1 MQHSN
6 MNFDRALNV
15 PNIKDIKIRSDFWR
29 RYTELIRD
37 VVIPYQWDILNDK
50 IDGVEKSSAIRNFKI
65 AAGLEQGEFYGMV
78 FQDSDVYKWLEA
90 ASYVLEYN
98 YDEDLDKKINE
109 VIDLIEKAQWNDGYI
124 NTYFT
129 IKEPQNRW
137 TNLQE
142 CHELYCAGHLIEAAV
157 AYYRATGNERLLKI
171 AEKFVDHINDIFGPE
186 EGKLKGYP
194 GHQEIELALIK
205 LYEVTKNEKYLNL
218 ARYFIEERGKEPY
231 YFDIEW
237 ERRGR
242 TEHWPGLIR
251 NFGREYAQTHLPV
264 RQQKEAVGH
273 AVRATY
279 MYSAMADI
287 ARITKDR
294 ELLETCKALF
304 EDIVTRKMY
313 ITGGIGA
320 SAHGESFSFE
330 YDLPNERAYA
340 ETCASVGLIFFAHR
354 IFLIEQDSSYYD
366 VVEQTLYNN
375 IIGSMSL
382 DGRSYFYVNPLEV
395 VPKACEKRHDTQHV
409 KAQRQRWFG
418 CACCPPNV
426 ARLLSSI
433 GKYVYAHSANELY
446 VNLYISNEYELNMNG
461 DEVKIYINS
470 EYPFGDNVFI
480 KIDTKKPVYFDL
492 KLRIPKWCESFKV
505 YINDREEGEI
515 VKEKG
520 YIVLSRIW
528 NGNDEIL
535 LKLTTLPKKIRSHPR
550 VIDNIGKIAIM
561 KGPILYCL
569 EEADNG
575 PNLHELFISKDSK
588 LELKFEPEILNGLY
602 VIYADGFRIDE
613 EDFGDE
619 LYRDEYEYKLLPVK
633 LKFIPYYAWANR
645 GKGEMRVWI
654 SEIR

>member
-1 MQHSN
+1 MR
-6 MNFDRALNV
+6 FEKPLNV
-15 PNIKDIKIRSDFWR
+15 PKIKDVKIHSDFWS
-29 RYTELIRD
+29 RYISLVGN
-37 VVIPYQWDILNDK
+37 VVVPYQWEILNDK
-50 IDGVEKSSAIRNFKI
+50 IEGVEKSSAIRNFKI
-65 AAGLEQGEFYGMV
+65 AAGLEQGDFYGMV

-90 ASYVLEYN
+90 ASYVLEANYN
-98 YDEDLDKKINE
+98 EDLDRKVNE
-109 VIDLIEKAQWNDGYI
+109 VIDLIEKAQWEDGYI

-157 AYYRATGNERLLKI
+157 AYYLATGNDRLLNI
-171 AEKFVDHINDIFGPE
+171 ARKFADHINNVFGPD

-205 LYEVTKNEKYLNL
+205 LYEVTKDERYLNL

-237 ERRGR
+237 EKRGR

-264 RQQKEAVGH
+264 RKQKEAVGH

-287 ARITKDR
+287 ARITKDE

-304 EDIVTRKMY
+304 KDIVTRKMY

-330 YDLPNERAYA
+330 YDLPNDRAYA

-354 IFLIEQDSSYYD
+354 MFLVDHNSYYYD
-366 VVEQTLYNN
+366 VIEQILYNN

-395 VPKACEKRHDTQHV
+395 IPKACEKRWDTQHV
-409 KAQRQRWFG
+409 KVPRQRWFG

-433 GKYVYAHSANELY
+433 GKYIYAYSENELY
-446 VNLYISNEYELNMNG
+446 VNLYISNEYEVDIGENK
-461 DEVKIYINS
+461 VKIILNS
-470 EYPFGDNVFI
+470 DYPFGDNVLLRI
-480 KIDTKKPVYFDL
+480 NVKNPLAFDL
-492 KLRIPKWCESFKV
+492 KLRIPKWCVEYKV
-505 YINDREEGEI
+505 FVNGKEENNYK
-515 VKEKG
+515 KEKE
-520 YIVLSRIW
+520 YVVINKTW
-528 NGNDEIL
+528 KNNDEIFL
-535 LKLTTLPKKIRSHPR
+535 NLITLPKRVKSHPR
-550 VIDNIGKIAIM
+550 VKDNIGKVAIM
-561 KGPILYCL
+561 KGPILFCL
-569 EEADNG
+569 EEVDNG
-575 PNLHELFISKDSK
+575 PNLHELFISKDSR
-588 LELKFEPEILNGLY
+588 LEIKFEEQILNGLY
-602 VIYADGFRIDE
+602 VVYADGYRIDE
-613 EDFGDE
+613 EDFGKE
-619 LYRDEYEYKLLPVK
+619 LYREDYEYKLLPVK

-645 GKGEMRVWI
+645 GKNEMRVWI
-654 SEIR
+654 NEI

>member
-1 MQHSN
+1 MQQEMS
-6 MNFDRALNV
+6 FLKLLNV
-15 PNIKDIKIRSDFWR
+15 PKIRDIKINSDFWN
-29 RYTELIRD
+29 RYINLIKE
-37 VVIPYQWDILNDK
+37 VVVPYQWDILNDK
-50 IDGVEKSSAIRNFKI
+50 VDGVEKSSAIRNFKI
-65 AAGLEQGEFYGMV
+65 AAGLEQGDFYGMV

-90 ASYVLEYN
+90 ASYVLESH
-98 YDEDLDKKINE
+98 YDEELDRKINE
-109 VIDLIEKAQWNDGYI
+109 VIDLIEKAQWDDGYI

-157 AYYRATGNERLLKI
+157 AYYNATGNDRLLNI
-171 AEKFVDHINDIFGPE
+171 AKKFVDHINSIFGPE

-205 LYEVTKNEKYLNL
+205 LYEVTKEEGYLNL
-218 ARYFIEERGKEPY
+218 ARYFIEERGKDPY
-231 YFDIEW
+231 YFDLEW
-237 ERRGR
+237 EKRGR

-264 RQQKEAVGH
+264 RKQREAVGH

-287 ARITKDR
+287 ARITKDE
-294 ELLETCKALF
+294 ELLDTCKALF
-304 EDIVTRKMY
+304 KDIVTRKMY

-320 SAHGESFSFE
+320 SAYAESFSFE
-330 YDLPNERAYA
+330 YDLPNDRAYA

-354 IFLIEQDSSYYD
+354 MFLIEQSSHYYD
-366 VVEQTLYNN
+366 IIEQTLYNN
-375 IIGSMSL
+375 IIASMSL

-395 VPKACEKRHDTQHV
+395 VPRACEKRHDTQHV
-409 KAQRQRWFG
+409 KVPRQRWFG

-505 YINDREEGEI
+505 YINDREEGKI

-550 VIDNIGKIAIM
+550 VRDNIGKITIM

>member
-1 MQHSN
+1 MR
-6 MNFDRALNV
+6 FEKPLNV
-15 PNIKDIKIRSDFWR
+15 PKIKDVKIHSDFWS
-29 RYTELIRD
+29 RYISLVED
-37 VVIPYQWDILNDK
+37 VVVPYQWEILNDK
-50 IDGVEKSSAIRNFKI
+50 IEGVEKSSAIRNFKI
-65 AAGLEQGEFYGMV
+65 AAGLEQGDFYGMV

-90 ASYVLEYN
+90 ASYVLEANYN
-98 YDEDLDKKINE
+98 EDLARKVNE
-109 VIDLIEKAQWNDGYI
+109 VIDIIEKAQWEDGYI

-157 AYYRATGNERLLKI
+157 AYYLATGNDRLLNI
-171 AEKFVDHINDIFGPE
+171 AKKFADHIDNVFGPD

-205 LYEVTKNEKYLNL
+205 LYEVTEDDKYLKL
-218 ARYFIEERGKEPY
+218 AQYFIEERGKEPY

-264 RQQKEAVGH
+264 RKQKEAVGH

-287 ARITKDR
+287 ARITKDE

-330 YDLPNERAYA
+330 YDLPNDRAYA
-340 ETCASVGLIFFAHR
+340 ETCASIGLIFFSHR
-354 IFLIEQDSSYYD
+354 MFLIERNSYYYD
-366 VVEQTLYNN
+366 VIEHILYNN

-395 VPKACEKRHDTQHV
+395 IPKACEKRWDTQHV
-409 KAQRQRWFG
+409 KVPRQRWFG

-426 ARLLSSI
+426 ARLLASI
-433 GKYVYAHSANELY
+433 GRYLYAYSENELY
-446 VNLYISNEYELNMNG
+446 VNLYMSSEYEVDIRKNK
-461 DEVKIYINS
+461 VKIILNS
-470 EYPFGDNVFI
+470 DYPFGDNVSL
-480 KIDTKKPVYFDL
+480 KINVKNPLSFDL
-492 KLRIPKWCESFKV
+492 KLRIPKWCVEYKV
-505 YINDREEGEI
+505 FVNGKEENNHK
-515 VKEKG
+515 KEKG
-520 YIVLSRIW
+520 YVVINKTW
-528 NGNDEIL
+528 KNNDEIFL
-535 LKLTTLPKKIRSHPR
+535 NLITLPRRVKSHPR
-550 VIDNIGKIAIM
+550 VKDNIGKVAIM
-561 KGPILYCL
+561 KGPILFCL
-569 EEADNG
+569 EEIDNG
-575 PNLHELFISKDSK
+575 SNLHELFISKDSR
-588 LELKFEPEILNGLY
+588 LEIKFEEEILNGLY
-602 VIYADGFRIDE
+602 VVYADGYRVDE
-613 EDFGDE
+613 EDFGKE
-619 LYRDEYEYKLLPVK
+619 LYREDYEYKLLPVK

-645 GKGEMRVWI
+645 GKNEMRVWI
-654 SEIR
+654 NEI